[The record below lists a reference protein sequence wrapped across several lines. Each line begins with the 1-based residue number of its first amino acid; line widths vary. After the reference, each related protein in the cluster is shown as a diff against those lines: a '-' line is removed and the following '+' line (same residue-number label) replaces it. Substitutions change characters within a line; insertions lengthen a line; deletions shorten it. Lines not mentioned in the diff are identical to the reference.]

1 MSVRSD
7 ILDSFKEDLDEIPE
21 LEEVEINEVAP
32 ADLDDKP
39 FPCSF
44 VFSGPSVK
52 VQRACIGFETWD
64 WSVVVETWIQ
74 EDDPEEWIERL
85 HKKLAEDYTRGG
97 NSTESYLIDT
107 DIITLNPTKELQSV
121 VLIWRV
127 RYSHKVGQP

>member
-1 MSVRSD
+1 MSIRKD
-7 ILDSFKEDLDEIPE
+7 ILASFEEDLNEIPE
-21 LEEVEINEVAP
+21 LEEVEVNEVSP

-64 WSVVVETWIQ
+64 WSVVVETWVQ
-74 EDDPEEWIERL
+74 EDDVEEWIERL
-85 HKKLAEDYTRGG
+85 HAKLCEDYTRDG

-107 DIITLNPTKELQSV
+107 DIITLNATKELQSI

-127 RYSHKVGQP
+127 RYSHKVGEP